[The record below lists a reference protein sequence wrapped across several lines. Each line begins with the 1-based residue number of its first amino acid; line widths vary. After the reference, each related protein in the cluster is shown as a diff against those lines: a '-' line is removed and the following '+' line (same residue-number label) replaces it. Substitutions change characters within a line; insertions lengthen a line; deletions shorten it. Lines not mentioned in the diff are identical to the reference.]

1 LLVSFSDANDRFPER
16 QERMDKERRRF
27 ERYDEFYAQ
36 QQSFLAIDL
45 NTEPTAFEDK
55 QESAFLTKFSE
66 IVRIFITET
75 TSLTSL
81 EAR

>member
-1 LLVSFSDANDRFPER
+1 
-16 QERMDKERRRF
+16 MDKERHRF

-45 NTEPTAFEDK
+45 NVEPTALEDK
-55 QESAFLTKFSE
+55 QESAFLTKLSE
-66 IVRIFITET
+66 IVRPFMTENT
-75 TSLTSL
+75 TLTSF